1 MRYVAAY
8 LLASL
13 GGNES
18 PSAKDIKKILES
30 VGINV
35 DDEKLNKVVS
45 ELDGKDI
52 NEVCNN
58 FIKLDLF
65 KLLSFY
71 AIYLSLCYLLGK
83 FVSAKESFAE

>member
-1 MRYVAAY
+1 MVKLQLACSLQMRYVAAY
-8 LLASL
+8 LLANL

-58 FIKLDLF
+58 FSKLDLF
-65 KLLSFY
+65 KLVSFY
-71 AIYLSLCYLLGK
+71 AT
-83 FVSAKESFAE
+83 

>member
-1 MRYVAAY
+1 MVKLQLACSLQMRYVAAY
-8 LLASL
+8 LLANL

-58 FIKLDLF
+58 LSKLDLF
-65 KLLSFY
+65 KLVSFY
-71 AIYLSLCYLLGK
+71 AT
-83 FVSAKESFAE
+83 

>member
-1 MRYVAAY
+1 MPKCLVYFLQMRYVAAY

-13 GGNES
+13 GGNDS

-30 VGINV
+30 VGVDV

-52 NEVCNN
+52 NEVFSALRHYCAVTR
-58 FIKLDLF
+58 DL
-65 KLLSFY
+65 
-71 AIYLSLCYLLGK
+71 
-83 FVSAKESFAE
+83 

>member
-8 LLASL
+8 LLANL

-30 VGINV
+30 VGIDV

-58 FIKLDLF
+58 FSKLDLF
-65 KLLSFY
+65 KLVSFY
-71 AIYLSLCYLLGK
+71 AT
-83 FVSAKESFAE
+83 